1 MKKPLSGELL
11 QNNLVKKKA
20 HIRHPRNTANTSTFG
35 LLDAKNTVKHAYFQ
49 AGSVSAASSLKSE
62 QQENTVNYMVF
73 ACCARNYPPPPP
85 APLPTQIPKVARLP
99 RRRKARRPRTTIE
112 NSVSTIPIES
122 EILMEEILPHLQEGS
137 KDP

>member
-1 MKKPLSGELL
+1 MKKTLSGELL

-85 APLPTQIPKVARLP
+85 PPCQPKSQKWHAFHGGEKL
-99 RRRKARRPRTTIE
+99 
-112 NSVSTIPIES
+112 
-122 EILMEEILPHLQEGS
+122 EGL
-137 KDP
+137 KLL